1 MAAVGLLAGAGLFAM
16 APSAGALTTLVSCPK
31 GSVTGSGTVSP
42 PVSPTN
48 TQKNVITSTSSFSG
62 CTGQETSGTV
72 TSTQTTVAAANC
84 ANLATPPPKGT
95 VTSTGTFTITWGD
108 GTTSSGTIKAKSSGS
123 VTVPGPVIEKITA
136 GHFFL
141 AGHTTKSKTTLT
153 LTPGA
158 GQDCTTVPISSFT
171 FVNASAANTTQT

>member
-1 MAAVGLLAGAGLFAM
+1 MLTGAGLFAF
-16 APSAGALTTLVSCPK
+16 APAASASTLLVSCPT

-42 PVSPTN
+42 PITPTN
-48 TQKNVITSTSSFSG
+48 TQKNVISSTASFSG
-62 CTGQETSGTV
+62 CTGQEASGTV
-72 TSTQTTVAAANC
+72 VSTQTTVAAATC

-123 VTVPGPVIEKITA
+123 ATVPGPIIEKITS

-141 AGHTTKSKTTLT
+141 AGHTTKSKTTLA

-158 GQDCTTVPISSFT
+158 GQNCTTVPISSFT
-171 FVNASAANTTQT
+171 FTNASPANTTQT